1 MFTKCKNCGKELSIH
16 IFSSSEEW
24 EKEVLYCA
32 QCASYQQKEYES
44 SAELFCH
51 DCGTRYNDFLER
63 GYLAC
68 ASCYSA
74 FASQLEELIEKY
86 HHSTLGKKPFV
97 LAYRPPPIAL
107 ARSQELCEYVLAEE
121 ERVYD
126 PCKQDKKLKRDISRK
141 SPLAYSSAETQKIS
155 LKVYVCDWL
164 AIYRDCLIWAICQ
177 ENQKEDLSRN
187 LLSQKSALT
196 LYLGTPKGAPVKFD
210 TKDED
215 HLRVSWLFAWQAK
228 GHCME
233 QLFNCLKQIELLD
246 KLYQWQ
252 FHPDYGFLTAC
263 PALAGHALRLSFQL
277 QIPALKAKV
286 EVWQSWHANLSRAG
300 YEIRSTE
307 REKDSLSKKSSIKNS
322 IESSIKNPRADTGAG
337 GIQISNRHWVWGVS
351 PEEEIQRFFLVLES
365 LLEAEFKAKM

>member
-32 QCASYQQKEYES
+32 QCASYQQEEYES

-51 DCGTRYNDFLER
+51 DCGTGCNDFLKR

-86 HHSTLGKKPFV
+86 HHSTPGKKPFV
-97 LAYRPPPIAL
+97 LTYRAPPIAV
-107 ARSQELCEYVLAEE
+107 ARSQELCEYVLTEE
-121 ERVYD
+121 ERVHD
-126 PCKQDKKLKRDISRK
+126 PCKQDKKLKRDISPK
-141 SPLAYSSAETQKIS
+141 SLLAYSSVESKKNIIES
-155 LKVYVCDWL
+155 VRLRL
-164 AIYRDCLIWAICQ
+164 ARNIQGLPYLGYLS
-177 ENQKEDLSRN
+177 EKQKEDLSRN
-187 LLSQKSALT
+187 LLSPKSALT

-228 GHCME
+228 GQCME

-277 QIPALKAKV
+277 QIPALKAKA
-286 EVWQSWHANLSRAG
+286 EVWQSWYANLSRAG

-307 REKDSLSKKSSIKNS
+307 REKDSLSKKSCKL
-322 IESSIKNPRADTGAG
+322 DTGTG

-365 LLEAEFKAKM
+365 LVEAEYKAKM